1 MVTIIRFK
9 DLLANT
15 NAAPPCEIFYGITKE
30 TELNANLVM
39 GHTRSGPDM

>member
-15 NAAPPCEIFYGITKE
+15 NAAPPCEIFYGITKK
-30 TELNANLVM
+30 TVPNTNLVI
-39 GHTRSGPDM
+39 GHTRSGPDI